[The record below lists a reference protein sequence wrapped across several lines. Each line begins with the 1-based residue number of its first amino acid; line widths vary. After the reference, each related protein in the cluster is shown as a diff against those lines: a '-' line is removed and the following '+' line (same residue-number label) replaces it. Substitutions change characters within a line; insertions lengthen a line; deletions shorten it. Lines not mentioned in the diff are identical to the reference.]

1 MNPTFSTKKFIVVVT
16 APSGA
21 GKTTVIGR
29 LLAHN
34 ELYSYSVSATTRPAR
49 ESEVHGR
56 DYFFFDRRE
65 FEAKVAAG
73 EFAEWAE
80 VHGNLY
86 GTLKSQIDSILAAGR
101 YVLMDVDIQGARAL
115 RESYPDG
122 VYIQLI
128 PPSMD
133 ELRHRLCERGTED
146 EQALCKRLHNAI
158 GEIEE
163 MDKFDYLVIN
173 DSIDKAC
180 ERIEAIVAAE
190 SLRISRLED
199 TARLIDSFLG
209 RRSRE

>member
-1 MNPTFSTKKFIVVVT
+1 MSSMFSAKKFIVVVT

-29 LLAHN
+29 LLGRN

-49 ESEVHGR
+49 DNEIHGKH
-56 DYFFFDRRE
+56 YFFLDRRE
-65 FEAKVAAG
+65 FEAGVAGG

-86 GTLKSQIDSILAAGR
+86 GTLKSQIDGILAGGR
-101 YVLMDVDIQGARAL
+101 YVLMDVDTRGALSL

-128 PPSMD
+128 PPSME
-133 ELRHRLCERGTED
+133 ELRHRLCGRGTED

-158 GEIEE
+158 GEIEK

-173 DSIDKAC
+173 DAIDLAC
-180 ERIEAIVAAE
+180 DRIEGIIAAE
-190 SLRISRLED
+190 SLKVSRLGD
-199 TARLIDSFLG
+199 TSRLIDTFLG
-209 RRSRE
+209 RGSGQ